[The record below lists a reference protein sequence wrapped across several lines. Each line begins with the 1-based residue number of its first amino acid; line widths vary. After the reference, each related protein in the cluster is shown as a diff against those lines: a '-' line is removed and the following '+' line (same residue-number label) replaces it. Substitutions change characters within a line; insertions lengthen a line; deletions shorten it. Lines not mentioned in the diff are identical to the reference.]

1 MRSDRSLGPDPAGPH
16 RLWQRMGF
24 QSKRS
29 GICWRVSAV
38 MRIQVIFLAAVM
50 WSGGGFLYTR
60 FAAGKKVSKLLHGP
74 GERSRQFG
82 LGPRQARW
90 KEVDR
95 GSETNGT

>member
-50 WSGGGFLYTR
+50 WSGGGGFYTQGLQQ
-60 FAAGKKVSKLLHGP
+60 GKKLASYYTVQVREAGS
-74 GERSRQFG
+74 
-82 LGPRQARW
+82 LGW
-90 KEVDR
+90 DR
-95 GSETNGT
+95 GRQGGKK